1 MQNGDKPLP
10 SIILAVRGLF
20 VKMLIKV
27 SNGAKIRNRYNQVP
41 HLTQDTNGKVTNSQK
56 TTQTRAKRSALS
68 QQVTINLELHHIY
81 KRTLK
86 THHRISALFLQTL
99 YAIEKLLGGFNVR
112 DAVDDVT
119 WVLTTSNIFL
129 HS

>member
-10 SIILAVRGLF
+10 SITLAGRGLF
-20 VKMLIKV
+20 VKMLI
-27 SNGAKIRNRYNQVP
+27 
-41 HLTQDTNGKVTNSQK
+41 
-56 TTQTRAKRSALS
+56 
-68 QQVTINLELHHIY
+68 NLEPHHIY
-81 KRTLK
+81 KRPLK
-86 THHRISALFLQTL
+86 THHRIFALFLQTL

-119 WVLTTSNIFL
+119 WVHTTSNIFL